1 MGRSSLLFDLTGR
14 GAVILTGK
22 DRASFLHGLVTN
34 DIKKLTPGTGCAA
47 AFLTP
52 KGKVLAD
59 CVVLCEEDRLEID
72 CEPEPAKRI
81 DELLRKYL
89 VFNEVQIGNETEET
103 AVLHLQHSAAGNAV
117 EELLRKAIGLGPAG
131 ALPDSPHAHVMAL
144 IPFEESVS
152 NAVPPG
158 EPLEARTAPPPAR
171 LPFEEKPPTPDAS
184 QSTGHEEGVPVRLIS
199 ESRTLFP
206 GYDLRFP
213 RSRAEAVRGALLA
226 AGARAASAETLEA
239 LRVEAGIPRWGFELT
254 EAVLPD
260 EAGLRERGFISDSK
274 GCYIGQETV
283 ARIKTYG
290 HVNRNLVRLLL
301 EGEPPASGSELFF
314 EGEKAGAVTSAARA
328 AGSEPATALG
338 YVRREWAA
346 PGTRLLVRTRE
357 GDRPATVSAVHS
369 FAGRPSR

>member
-52 KGKVLAD
+52 KGKILAD

-72 CEPEPAKRI
+72 CEPELAKKI
-81 DELLRKYL
+81 EDLLRKYL
-89 VFNEVQIGNETEET
+89 VFNEVQIGNETEQT
-103 AVLHLQHSAAGNAV
+103 AVFHLQHSAAGDGRK
-117 EELLRKAIGLGPAG
+117 EEDLLRRVIGLGAAEAVPQSPHEHASAG
-131 ALPDSPHAHVMAL
+131 AAIRLVR
-144 IPFEESVS
+144 E
-152 NAVPPG
+152 N
-158 EPLEARTAPPPAR
+158 RT
-171 LPFEEKPPTPDAS
+171 
-184 QSTGHEEGVPVRLIS
+184 GV
-199 ESRTLFP
+199 P
-206 GYDLRFP
+206 GYDLRCP
-213 RSRAEAVRGALLA
+213 SSQSEEIRTALA
-226 AGARAASAETLEA
+226 SAGAQPASLDRLEG
-239 LRVEAGIPRWGFELT
+239 LRIEAGIPRWGFELT

-301 EGEPPASGSELFF
+301 DGEAPASGNEIFF
-314 EGEKAGAVTSAARA
+314 EGQKAGAVTSAVRA
-328 AGSEPATALG
+328 AGSGPATALG
-338 YVRREWAA
+338 YVTRERAT

-357 GDRPATVSAVHS
+357 GDRPATVSTPPVD
-369 FAGRPSR
+369 

>member
-1 MGRSSLLFDLTGR
+1 MGPSPLLFDLTGR
-14 GAVILTGK
+14 GAVVLTGK

-52 KGKVLAD
+52 KGKLLAD
-59 CVVLCEEDRLEID
+59 CVVLCEDDRLEID
-72 CEPEPAKRI
+72 CEPELAKKI
-81 DELLRKYL
+81 EELLRKYL
-89 VFNEVQIGNETEET
+89 VFNEVQIENETEQT
-103 AVLHLQHSAAGNAV
+103 AVFHLQHSAAGDAV
-117 EELLRKAIGLGPAG
+117 EELLRKAIGLGLGG
-131 ALPDSPHAHVMAL
+131 ALPDAPHAHVMAR

-152 NAVPPG
+152 SVA
-158 EPLEARTAPPPAR
+158 
-171 LPFEEKPPTPDAS
+171 
-184 QSTGHEEGVPVRLIS
+184 VRLIS
-199 ESRTLFP
+199 ETRTLFP

-213 RSRAEAVRGALLA
+213 RSHAEAVRTALLD
-226 AGARAASAETLEA
+226 AGARAGSDETLEA
-239 LRVEAGIPRWGFELT
+239 LRIEAEIPRWGFELT

-260 EAGLRERGFISDSK
+260 EAGLRERGFISDNK

-301 EGEPPASGSELFF
+301 EGEAPASGSEIFF

-328 AGSEPATALG
+328 AGSGPATALG
-338 YVRREWAA
+338 YVRRERAA

-357 GDRPATVSAVHS
+357 GDRPATVSA
-369 FAGRPSR
+369 PSVA

>member
-1 MGRSSLLFDLTGR
+1 MGPSPLLFDLTGR
-14 GAVILTGK
+14 GAVVLTGK

-72 CEPEPAKRI
+72 CEPELAKKTE
-81 DELLRKYL
+81 ELLRRYL
-89 VFNEVQIGNETEET
+89 VFNEVQIGNETERT
-103 AVLHLQHSAAGNAV
+103 AVFHLAGEAAGEDREEEDFLRRVIGFGAAEAV
-117 EELLRKAIGLGPAG
+117 PQSPHEHASAG
-131 ALPDSPHAHVMAL
+131 AAIRLVR
-144 IPFEESVS
+144 E
-152 NAVPPG
+152 N
-158 EPLEARTAPPPAR
+158 RT
-171 LPFEEKPPTPDAS
+171 
-184 QSTGHEEGVPVRLIS
+184 GV
-199 ESRTLFP
+199 P
-206 GYDLRFP
+206 GYDLRCP
-213 RSRAEAVRGALLA
+213 SSLSEEIRTALA
-226 AGARAASAETLEA
+226 SAGARPAPLDRLEA
-239 LRVEAGIPRWGFELT
+239 LRIEAGIPRWGFELT

-301 EGEPPASGSELFF
+301 EGEAPASGSEIFF

-328 AGSEPATALG
+328 AGSGPATALG
-338 YVRREWAA
+338 YVRRERAA

-357 GDRPATVSAVHS
+357 GDRPATVSAPPV
-369 FAGRPSR
+369 A

>member
-1 MGRSSLLFDLTGR
+1 MGPSPLLFDLTGR
-14 GAVILTGK
+14 GAVVLTGK

-72 CEPEPAKRI
+72 CEPELAKKTE
-81 DELLRKYL
+81 ELLRRYL
-89 VFNEVQIGNETEET
+89 VFNEVQIGNETEQT
-103 AVLHLQHSAAGNAV
+103 AVFHLQHSAAGDAWP
-117 EELLRKAIGLGPAG
+117 RQA
-131 ALPDSPHAHVMAL
+131 HAHVTARL
-144 IPFEESVS
+144 AAAAPLFTFEE
-152 NAVPPG
+152 NP
-158 EPLEARTAPPPAR
+158 PPPA
-171 LPFEEKPPTPDAS
+171 TS
-184 QSTGHEEGVPVRLIS
+184 HSTGDEQAVPVRLVS

-213 RSRAEAVRGALLA
+213 RSRAEAVRKALLS

-239 LRVEAGIPRWGFELT
+239 LRIEAGIPRWGFELT

-260 EAGLRERGFISDSK
+260 EAGLRERGFISDNK

-301 EGEPPASGSELFF
+301 EGEAPASGSEIFF
-314 EGEKAGAVTSAARA
+314 EGEKVGAVTSAARA
-328 AGSEPATALG
+328 AGSGPATALG
-338 YVRREWAA
+338 YVRRERAA

-357 GDRPATVSAVHS
+357 GDRPATVSAPPV
-369 FAGRPSR
+369 A